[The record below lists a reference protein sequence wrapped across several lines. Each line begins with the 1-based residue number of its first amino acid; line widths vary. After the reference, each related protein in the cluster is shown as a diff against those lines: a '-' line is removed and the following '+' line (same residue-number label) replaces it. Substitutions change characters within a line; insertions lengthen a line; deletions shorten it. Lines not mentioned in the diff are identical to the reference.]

1 MNAEQ
6 FQQILST
13 LMDSQQ
19 AMIDKIQQLSGN
31 PSVSTNST
39 VFIPTFENFNAQKED
54 FRTYRERFEN
64 YLKLK
69 NVSENNEF
77 SKDLILNSVGP
88 STYKLLTSLVAPK
101 SPNDLTYQELIKN
114 LKITSLLRKT
124 FLFLSI
130 NFYLIINKKI
140 NQFQITLQPLN
151 IIH

>member
-124 FLFLSI
+124 FLSLSI